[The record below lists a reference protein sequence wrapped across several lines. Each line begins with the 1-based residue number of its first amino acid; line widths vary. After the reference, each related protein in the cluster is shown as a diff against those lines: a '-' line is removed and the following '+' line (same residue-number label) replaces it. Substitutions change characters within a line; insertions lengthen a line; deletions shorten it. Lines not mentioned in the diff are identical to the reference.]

1 MSNTDIL
8 RSSEKELLPPGYL
21 VDHVFHIVVQGYSGT
36 AEVDGFHRE
45 TGDAIEICQS
55 DSLLESPKPGQKR
68 KMASDVLK
76 LIFLK
81 DLGLI
86 RRGRVFVTS
95 QAMYTWAQQ
104 TGSWLNA
111 ARKRYGIDVELR
123 ALPKRLRK
131 QVRNALV
138 EARRERRGS
147 RGLGK

>member
-1 MSNTDIL
+1 MSNTDVL

-21 VDHVFHIVVQGYSGT
+21 VDHVFTISVEGYKGT
-36 AEVDGFHRE
+36 AEVDGFHP
-45 TGDAIEICQS
+45 GSLDAIEICQS
-55 DSLLESPKPGQKR
+55 DSLIESPKPGQKR
-68 KMASDVLK
+68 KLASDVLK

-111 ARKRYGIDVELR
+111 ARKKYDIDVELR
-123 ALPKRLRK
+123 TLPKRLRK
-131 QVRNALV
+131 QVRNALAK
-138 EARRERRGS
+138 ARREHKNTPS
-147 RGLGK
+147 H

>member
-8 RSSEKELLPPGYL
+8 RSSEKELLPPDYL
-21 VDHVFHIVVQGYSGT
+21 VDHVFDITVQGYCGT
-36 AEVDGFHRE
+36 AEVDGFCID

-55 DSLLESPKPGQKR
+55 DSLHDAPKPGQKR
-68 KMASDVLK
+68 KLASDVLK

-86 RRGRVFVTS
+86 QRGRVFVTS
-95 QAMYTWAQQ
+95 QALYTWAQQ

-111 ARKRYGIDVELR
+111 ARKKYGIDVELR

-138 EARRERRGS
+138 EARREQGGS
-147 RGLGK
+147 RRN